1 MFLNYLI
8 ALLLMISF
16 AKFFGWVAEK
26 AKCPSVVGE
35 IIGGVILGPSFL
47 HLIRPNDMVT
57 ILAQVGV
64 VALMFIA
71 GLTCDVDRLKKY
83 FTPGIMVA
91 LLGVI
96 FPVASIY
103 VVCRYFQ
110 ISIIESSFIGIV
122 FAATSV
128 SISVA
133 VLDEM
138 KELKSSAGVTILAA
152 AVADDII
159 SIVLL
164 SVAVPVLGI
173 GNGHG
178 RSDALFLV
186 LLQIVYFLFVWLCYR
201 IIMIMR
207 STLEPLHINPGLL
220 GLLFCLL
227 LSGAAEM
234 VKLSGV
240 TGAFFAGLIISQTRM
255 NKKLSVNMRALGGL
269 AIIPIFFV
277 SIGISMNV
285 SSIFANI
292 NLFIVLTILAIATK
306 FIGAFIGAKV
316 SRFDVKN
323 ASEIG
328 AGMISRGEV
337 GVVIAEAGLKSH
349 FISNAHYSTLV
360 AVIVVTTILAPII
373 LKPIVLWKQKTEQ

>member
-1 MFLNYLI
+1 MNYLI

-292 NLFIVLTILAIATK
+292 NLFIILTILAIATK

-373 LKPIVLWKQKTEQ
+373 LKPIVLWKQKAEQ

>member
-1 MFLNYLI
+1 
-8 ALLLMISF
+8 MISF

-178 RSDALFLV
+178 RSDALFFV

-292 NLFIVLTILAIATK
+292 NLFIILTILAIATK

-373 LKPIVLWKQKTEQ
+373 LKPIVLWKQKAEQ